1 MKKERDSKYNDSLK
15 KNELDA
21 NKQIALAGLVTAG
34 VVLVLWIIFLTGL
47 VRMLNMFWINIIFPI
62 TIVMLGSPFFV
73 VRSKRTNQSALKYS
87 EIINFALMIALLNIV
102 IPKHAILAWAAV
114 IMISAH
120 YYSWKTTVFAY
131 IIVAVLM
138 AASLPFSMLLGE
150 WDSNLMGANGET
162 FAAISIKFPENP
174 LPHGGV
180 NNYDVEDRLYFL
192 NNFNY
197 YYPNELSRWI
207 AAYIYYYAARLV
219 CLTVVFVAALR
230 LNVRTERLMISESE
244 AIREKGRIAAEL
256 NVASDIQLSALPQYF
271 PKINKFDVY
280 ALTHPAKEVGG
291 DFYNCFLWEDKLLF
305 FVADV
310 SGKGVPAALLMMKTN
325 TLISSILKND
335 DDVTNALKYTN
346 KELTDHNE
354 QGMFVT
360 AIVGCLNLRTG
371 EVNLGNAGHNPPL
384 FKHHGKKYDYL
395 KLPTGFVLGGLPD
408 TKYKSVSRKFERN
421 DILFVYTD
429 GITEAMNEEGE
440 LFGEE
445 RLQSFL
451 NGLDSTLTSEQI
463 CHFVNDEVHRFQ
475 GNAEQADDITM
486 LCLKYNDIVE
496 NSSFVVPADKNE
508 VNRVVE
514 FVNKFLAQFEVEQ
527 KIVSQIDISIDE
539 ICSNIFNYAYKD
551 SDKNGTIE
559 VNISITNKVV
569 TMHFVDTGSPFNP
582 LEKEDPNVNLPLEE
596 RKEGGLGIY
605 LVKKMMDSV
614 SYHYSKNKENILTIT
629 KKVGE

>member
-1 MKKERDSKYNDSLK
+1 MKKDRDAKFNESLL
-15 KNELDA
+15 KNEIAA
-21 NKQIALAGLVTAG
+21 NKAIALASLITAG
-34 VVLVLWIIFLTGL
+34 VVLLLWIIFLTGI
-47 VRMLNMFWINIIFPI
+47 VKMKNMTQINIIFPI
-62 TIVMLGSPFFV
+62 TIFMLAVPFFA
-73 VRSKRTNQSALKYS
+73 VRLPSTKQNILKYS
-87 EIINFALMIALLNIV
+87 EIINFALMIALLNVV
-102 IPKHAILAWAAV
+102 IPKHAILAWAAI
-114 IMISAH
+114 IMMAAH
-120 YYSWKTTVFAY
+120 YYSRKTTIFAF
-131 IIVAVLM
+131 ILVAVLM
-138 AASLPFSMLLGE
+138 AAVIPGSMLIGE
-150 WDSNLMGANGET
+150 WDANLMGANGET
-162 FAAISIKFPENP
+162 FAAISTKFPENP

-180 NNYDVEDRLYFL
+180 DTYDVADRLYFL

-197 YYPNELSRWI
+197 YYPDELSRWV
-207 AAYIYYYAARLV
+207 AAYVYYYAARLV
-219 CLTVVFVAALR
+219 CLTVVFLVALR
-230 LNVRTERLMISESE
+230 LNSRTERLMISESE
-244 AIREKGRIAAEL
+244 AIREKGRISAEL

-271 PKINKFDVY
+271 PKINKFDVF

-335 DDVTNALKYTN
+335 DNVADALKYTN

-384 FKHHGKKYDYL
+384 FKHHSKKFDYV
-395 KLPTGFVLGGLPD
+395 KLPTGFVLGGFPD
-408 TKYKSVSRKFERN
+408 TKYKSVSRKFQRN
-421 DILFVYTD
+421 DILFIYTD
-429 GITEAMNEEGE
+429 GITEAMNEDGE
-440 LFGEE
+440 LYGEE

-451 NGLDSTLTSEQI
+451 NDIDTSLSSEQI
-463 CHFVNDEVHRFQ
+463 CHLVNDDVHRFQ

-508 VNRVVE
+508 VGRVVE
-514 FVNKFLAQFEVEQ
+514 FVNTFLGQFNVEQ
-527 KIVSQIDISIDE
+527 KILSQIDIAIDE
-539 ICSNIFNYAYKD
+539 ICSNIFNYAYT
-551 SDKNGTIE
+551 DKKGTIE
-559 VNISITNKVV
+559 VDISINNNVV
-569 TMHFVDTGSPFNP
+569 SIHFVDTGEPFNP
-582 LEKEDPNVNLPLEE
+582 LEKEDPNINLPIEE

-605 LVKKMMDSV
+605 MVKKMMDSV
-614 SYHYSKNKENILTIT
+614 SYHYSKNKENVLTIT